1 MLDKLITAINRL
13 NHGATILLLFAMGV
27 LTAIVGYLL
36 VAWFPHVD
44 HDIEKGMAALGGII
58 VAGAMM
64 AFRSGSDSSETNVDE
79 DGKTRTK
86 QASVSGDP
94 APPAI

>member
-13 NHGATILLLFAMGV
+13 NHGATILILFAMGIS
-27 LTAIVGYLL
+27 TAIIGYLL
-36 VAWFPHVD
+36 VAAFPHVD

-64 AFRSGSDSSETNVDE
+64 AFRSGSDKSESETDE
-79 DGKTRTK
+79 QGKTVTK
-86 QASVSGDP
+86 QSTASGDP